1 MESAVDRDVVRSMEA
16 HPVLHNIIVKFVEA
30 SDEVGGH
37 GLCEVSHFRPN
48 SCHFSS
54 HVMGLQQWKCQVLTQ
69 AVGNLDLVGAA
80 SGSEEGRES
89 VPGLNLRIDS
99 LAEMKSERKMIFY
112 K

>member
-1 MESAVDRDVVRSMEA
+1 MESPVDRDVVRSVEA
-16 HPVLHNIIVKFVEA
+16 HPVLHNIIVKLVEA
-30 SDEVGGH
+30 SDEVGCH
-37 GLCEVSHFRPN
+37 RFCEVSHFRPN

-54 HVMGLQQWKCQVLTQ
+54 HVMGLQQRKCQVLTQ
-69 AVGNLDLVGAA
+69 AVGNLDLVRAA